1 MPPQITTFS
10 AEIACPQAVRT
21 PVAVP
26 FRAVISV
33 TRVSS
38 KMRTLVKRVMTAA
51 ESGDKATAEGTLAL
65 AIQAVDKAAK
75 TNVIHK
81 NAAARKVSQL
91 TRAVQKAGA

>member
-1 MPPQITTFS
+1 MAHS
-10 AEIACPQAVRT
+10 KQAKKRIRT
-21 PVAVP
+21 NDKA
-26 FRAVISV
+26 RLRNKA
-33 TRVSS
+33 VSS

-81 NAAARKVSQL
+81 NAAPRKVSQL

>member
-1 MPPQITTFS
+1 MAHS
-10 AEIACPQAVRT
+10 KQAKKRIRQNDK
-21 PVAVP
+21 A
-26 FRAVISV
+26 RLRNKA
-33 TRVSS
+33 VSS

-51 ESGDKATAEGTLAL
+51 ETGDKATAEGTLAL
-65 AIQAVDKAAK
+65 AIQAVDNAAK

>member
-1 MPPQITTFS
+1 MAHS
-10 AEIACPQAVRT
+10 KQAKKRIRT
-21 PVAVP
+21 NDKA
-26 FRAVISV
+26 RLRNKA
-33 TRVSS
+33 VSS

>member
-1 MPPQITTFS
+1 MAHS
-10 AEIACPQAVRT
+10 KQAKKRIRQNDK
-21 PVAVP
+21 A
-26 FRAVISV
+26 RLRNKA
-33 TRVSS
+33 VSS

-51 ESGDKATAEGTLAL
+51 ETGDKATAEGTLAS

-75 TNVIHK
+75 SNVIHR

>member
-1 MPPQITTFS
+1 MAHS
-10 AEIACPQAVRT
+10 KQAKKRIRQNDK
-21 PVAVP
+21 A
-26 FRAVISV
+26 RLRNKA
-33 TRVSS
+33 VSS

-51 ESGDKATAEGTLAL
+51 ETGDKATAEGTLAL

>member
-1 MPPQITTFS
+1 MAHS
-10 AEIACPQAVRT
+10 KQAKKRIRT
-21 PVAVP
+21 NDKA
-26 FRAVISV
+26 RLRNK
-33 TRVSS
+33 TVSS

-51 ESGDKATAEGTLAL
+51 EAGDKATAEGTLAL